1 MTKRKDPNKDSRFAF
16 GRTKKRK
23 RRTPEELEEARKRGE
38 FVRDQRGGNR
48 KRTITIEKNG
58 QKQRLSRED
67 LGMDRRF
74 SEAGRELKKVSDEI
88 KSKDEFRMKVRD
100 KLQDVKSKITG
111 GTITMEQDR
120 MISKLERDQRQ
131 VLIDLSN
138 LRSRESSLKV
148 KLEENRRSKRNFM
161 RF

>member
-23 RRTPEELEEARKRGE
+23 RRTPEELEEARKRV
-38 FVRDQRGGNR
+38 VRDQRGGNR

-111 GTITMEQDR
+111 GSITMEQDR

-148 KLEENRRSKRNFM
+148 KLV

>member
-38 FVRDQRGGNR
+38 FIRDQRGGNR

-74 SEAGRELKKVSDEI
+74 SEVGRELKKVSDEI
-88 KSKDEFRMKVRD
+88 KSKDEVRD

-111 GTITMEQDR
+111 GSITMEQDR

-138 LRSRESSLKV
+138 LRSEILTKTTA
-148 KLEENRRSKRNFM
+148 K
-161 RF
+161 